1 MQYSNTLGSGLTT
14 EPHPVLCSKD
24 IFSLIFYFFVVFHIL
39 NLSVLK
45 EKVLLN
51 TKV

>member
-1 MQYSNTLGSGLTT
+1 MQYSNTLGSGLIT
-14 EPHPVLCSKD
+14 EPHPVLWSKD
-24 IFSLIFYFFVVFHIL
+24 IFSLIFYFFIVFHIL

-45 EKVLLN
+45 ENVLSN